1 MRYPASEKAAGRDS
15 SRPFRNRLA
24 PANKMQYLLED
35 ACDSET
41 QATSLNSV
49 SSLLL
54 TTLKTEGCR
63 AIEVRAATGS
73 ISQ

>member
-1 MRYPASEKAAGRDS
+1 
-15 SRPFRNRLA
+15 
-24 PANKMQYLLED
+24 MQYLLED

-54 TTLKTEGCR
+54 TTLKTEGYR